1 MSQFKAKMHQIQ
13 FRLGLCLQCSPRGS
27 LWELPTLPRP
37 SWFTRPDS
45 SKTLALYKSCTYLL
59 TYFKGSTF
67 KGGKGT
73 GKERMGK
80 EEGKGKDGEWDG
92 MGKWRKGRGK
102 EGKKGPGGDTPWFLL
117 TPVPHM
123 KSWRNTARNLYG
135 QVVHIHTH
143 APLLIWP
150 KGDDAQQPSKWP

>member
-37 SWFTRPDS
+37 SWFTCPGS

-59 TYFKGSTF
+59 TYLLTYFKGSTF
-67 KGGKGT
+67 KGGEKT

-102 EGKKGPGGDTPWFLL
+102 EGKKGPGGTLPGSCLHLSPIWNPGETLHVTSMDKSFTFTRTLL
-117 TPVPHM
+117 C
-123 KSWRNTARNLYG
+123 
-135 QVVHIHTH
+135 
-143 APLLIWP
+143 
-150 KGDDAQQPSKWP
+150 